1 MTTKSKKKNDLK
13 LIKNRLFFDV
23 KIWLFLRL

>member
-1 MTTKSKKKNDLK
+1 MPIKRLKKNDLK
-13 LIKNRLFFDV
+13 LLKIGYFLDV